1 MRFRLVLSAVSLL
14 AAISFVVV
22 ASAQVSLPGVEELEA
37 GIWNT
42 IEPGGETLCAR
53 GTEYAFFVRPGDPE
67 RLMIYFQGGGACW
80 NALTCDPNQTF
91 FDQRVGTVE
100 EEIGRYGGV
109 FDFDNPENPVS
120 DYSIVFVP
128 YCTADVHS
136 GRSTRTY
143 NNVSGDYTVAF
154 NGFVNS
160 QAALDWVYANYDAP
174 QSLIVTGSSAGA
186 YGAVFHAHYILER
199 YPEADA
205 VILGDAGAGIT
216 APTFDGLEQWSTL
229 ANAYEGSAEN
239 TLTFNNELYA
249 SLALNWPQ
257 ARVAQY
263 TANQD
268 SVQVFFYLAGGGDP
282 TQWGTLMRERLAALG
297 DAAENFFSFIAGGS
311 SHTILASDLFYTLMA
326 DGTRFLDWFNAL
338 LERPE
343 DARSVVC
350 TDCLTEEVYTP

>member
-160 QAALDWVYANYDAP
+160 QAALDWVYA
-174 QSLIVTGSSAGA
+174 
-186 YGAVFHAHYILER
+186 
-199 YPEADA
+199 
-205 VILGDAGAGIT
+205 GDAGAGIT

-257 ARVAQY
+257 AHVAQY
-263 TANQD
+263 TTNQD